1 MDPGSAGVGVMP
13 ADSRKV
19 GRLGCQNWYPEL
31 LGCEIL
37 GASIGFETSLSRVST
52 GISY

>member
-1 MDPGSAGVGVMP
+1 MDPSSASVGVMR
-13 ADSRKV
+13 ADRRKA

-37 GASIGFETSLSRVST
+37 GASIGLETSLSRVST
-52 GISY
+52 GISI